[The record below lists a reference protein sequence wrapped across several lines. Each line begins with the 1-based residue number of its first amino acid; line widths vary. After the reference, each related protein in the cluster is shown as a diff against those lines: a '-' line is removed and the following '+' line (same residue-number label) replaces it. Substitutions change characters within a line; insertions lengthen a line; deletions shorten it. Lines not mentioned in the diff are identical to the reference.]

1 MFCVNVQFSYP
12 SEWLNDKEEEWE
24 RIQHWWRKRTW
35 RRQAMS
41 ARPPARSCYM
51 LRKRELFLHRRNP

>member
-24 RIQHWWRKRTW
+24 RIQHWWRKGTW

-51 LRKRELFLHRRNP
+51 